1 MTAFS
6 GTGYRYRIVLS
17 GECGPLVAALFADV
31 TIESARGRTCI
42 TACVQDDSG
51 LYGLIHRFEDLALHL
66 ISLGELD
73 VAEAADTL
81 GLSPGPVATH
91 HSCRCV
97 TRGHP
102 PVDAEAVITNV
113 IDAGQR
119 TGEHG
124 DDGIWSGAPD

>member
-17 GECGPLVAALFADV
+17 GECGSLVAALFADV
-31 TIESARGRTCI
+31 TIELARGCTCI
-42 TACVQDDSG
+42 TACVQDDSE

-73 VAEAADTL
+73 FVEAADPL

-91 HSCRCV
+91 HS
-97 TRGHP
+97 
-102 PVDAEAVITNV
+102 
-113 IDAGQR
+113 
-119 TGEHG
+119 
-124 DDGIWSGAPD
+124 

>member
-31 TIESARGRTCI
+31 TIESARGCTCI

-66 ISLGELD
+66 ISLGQLD

-81 GLSPGPVATH
+81 GRSPGPSPPTTRAAAA
-91 HSCRCV
+91 REV
-97 TRGHP
+97 TGLSPR
-102 PVDAEAVITNV
+102 
-113 IDAGQR
+113 ID
-119 TGEHG
+119 H
-124 DDGIWSGAPD
+124 